1 MNVIFGVF
9 LALGIIG
16 LILVY
21 YFEVKDFNRTGANK
35 FKIYTYIPFEVN
47 RFKRDRKDT
56 YAYPI
61 LHVLST
67 IMLVIPILMFAI
79 DVQNKAGNVTVP
91 YTLFTIMTLAYLTY
105 NILTFIK
112 LSNYKLHMIF
122 TTIFVAL
129 TLLLEILSIFFFSTD
144 RFMYG
149 SGILSKEVQI
159 STFVVSIILLIFEFI
174 LMLNPKYKNWFK
186 MVKVDAETYNR
197 PKFCYLAILE
207 WGTLLNLILSYI
219 PIIVVMFIR

>member
-1 MNVIFGVF
+1 
-9 LALGIIG
+9 
-16 LILVY
+16 
-21 YFEVKDFNRTGANK
+21 
-35 FKIYTYIPFEVN
+35 
-47 RFKRDRKDT
+47 
-56 YAYPI
+56 
-61 LHVLST
+61 
-67 IMLVIPILMFAI
+67 
-79 DVQNKAGNVTVP
+79 
-91 YTLFTIMTLAYLTY
+91 
-105 NILTFIK
+105 
-112 LSNYKLHMIF
+112 
-122 TTIFVAL
+122 
-129 TLLLEILSIFFFSTD
+129 
-144 RFMYG
+144 MYG